1 VAEASHAVFLSYAS
15 QDAVGAQRIGDAL
28 RSAGIE
34 VFLDQSELRGGDV
47 WDQKIRN
54 EIHDCALFI
63 PVISA
68 NTASRHEGYFR
79 LEWDLADQRSHMMAR
94 NRVFIVPVCL
104 DATRE
109 TGADVPESF
118 HRVQWTRLPGGETS
132 SAFVERVRRLLSP
145 ELLTTTPPPA
155 VGVSGDLPA
164 IRDTFRAP
172 WRSKP
177 VLLAIGAVVVSA
189 TLTYFV
195 IDKPWIS
202 RHALVSQAVTSPGA
216 VPATSG
222 TVAEKSIAVLPFV
235 NMSPDKDQEYFA
247 DGLAEELL
255 DLLAKTPGL
264 HVIARTSSFSFKGK
278 SDDIPTI
285 AAKLK
290 VANILEGSIRK
301 SGTHLRVTTQ
311 LVRATDGEH
320 LWSETY
326 DRELKDVFRVQD
338 EIAEAVVTALKL
350 KLSPAQGSSPS
361 RSSNTDAYLQYL
373 LGQQYFTRGGDDDY
387 RRAAVAYRNAV
398 ALDPRYAAAYA
409 GLVYAEGYL
418 ADTTGDSTALG
429 RASLAADHAIEL
441 APDQAAGY
449 AARGYIRSTYDWNW
463 TGARSDFAKALE
475 LDPNDP
481 IAQVRYSALLTCVGR
496 FSEAIAMA
504 RRAVELD
511 PLAPRA
517 WDLLGQSLIASGDRA
532 SSRDA
537 FNHALTI
544 DPAYPYA
551 LNDLAV
557 LEIIERRPRDA
568 LVVLRRFVG
577 DDMLSLT
584 FRLTDIAMA
593 EHSLGHAKESQHA
606 LDEAIA
612 KAARTGAYQI
622 AEAHAWRGET
632 DKAFEWLERAYRQ
645 RDGGLGALK
654 SDPLLPA
661 LRGDPRYKALLTKI
675 NLSE

>member
-15 QDAVGAQRIGDAL
+15 QDAEAAQRIGDAL
-28 RSAGIE
+28 RVAGIQ

-47 WDQKIRN
+47 WDQKIRR

-68 NTASRHEGYFR
+68 NTVSRHEGYFR

-104 DATRE
+104 DATHE

-118 HRVQWTRLPGGETS
+118 HRVQWTRLPGGETTS
-132 SAFVERVRRLLSP
+132 VFVERVRRLLSP
-145 ELLTTTPPPA
+145 ELLTTPPPPA
-155 VGVSGDLPA
+155 AAVSGALPP
-164 IRDTFRAP
+164 IRETFRAP

-177 VLLAIGAVVVSA
+177 VLLAIGAVVIFA
-189 TLTYFV
+189 ALAYFV

-202 RHALVSQAVTSPGA
+202 RHALVSQTVTSPAA
-216 VPATSG
+216 VPAAVA

-235 NMSPDKDQEYFA
+235 NMSSDKDQEYFA

-290 VANILEGSIRK
+290 VANILEGSVRK
-301 SGTHLRVTTQ
+301 SGNHLRVTTQ
-311 LVRATDGEH
+311 LVRAKDGEH

-326 DRELKDVFRVQD
+326 DREIKDVFRVQD

-350 KLSPAQGSSPS
+350 ELSPAQGSSPS

-373 LGQQYFTRGGDDDY
+373 LGQQYFTREDY

-398 ALDPRYAAAYA
+398 ALEPRYAAAYA

-418 ADTTGDSTALG
+418 ADTTGDNTALG
-429 RASLAADHAIEL
+429 RASLAADRAIEL

-449 AARGYIRSTYDWNW
+449 AARGYLRTTYDWNW

-475 LDPNDP
+475 LDQNDP
-481 IAQVRYSALLTCVGR
+481 IAEVRYSVLLISVGR

-551 LNDLAV
+551 LNDLAA
-557 LEIIERRPRDA
+557 LEIIEHKPKDA
-568 LVVLRRFVG
+568 LVVLQRFVG
-577 DDMLSLT
+577 DDLVSLT
-584 FRLTDIAMA
+584 FRLTNTAMA

-612 KAARTGAYQI
+612 KVAQTGAYQI
-622 AEAHAWRGET
+622 AEAHAWRGEA

-645 RDGGLGALK
+645 RDGGLGSLK
-654 SDPLLPA
+654 SDPLLAA
-661 LRGDPRYKALLTKI
+661 LRGDARYKALLKKI
-675 NLSE
+675 NLPE